1 MKIEE
6 GLDEMPPDT
15 AIVRVPL
22 VPQIISRLR
31 AEIVAG
37 DWRPGTKMP
46 EAELSRRFGVSRTP
60 LRQAFKVLEADGL
73 LDLQPNRGAVVTR
86 PTLEGID
93 DSISIIAAL
102 EGLAIQLACELSSD
116 AQIEEIMNIHRRMME
131 HYGQGNA
138 ARYFSENDR
147 IHRAIVAAGQNKA
160 LVEIHGNL
168 SHHIERARNL
178 ANASMS
184 LNEKS
189 MKDHERIATLL
200 KERRGEMARE
210 AMESH
215 TLSIKG
221 TIGYWFDGAIST

>member
-1 MKIEE
+1 MKIQDD
-6 GLDEMPPDT
+6 LDEMPPDT
-15 AIVRVPL
+15 AIVRIPL

-37 DWRPGTKMP
+37 GWAPGTKMP

-93 DSISIIAAL
+93 DSLSIIAAL
-102 EGLAIQLACELSSD
+102 EGLAIQSACELASD
-116 AQIEEIMNIHRRMME
+116 TQIQEIMVIHQRMME
-131 HYGQGNA
+131 HYRRGDA
-138 ARYFSENDR
+138 AGYYSENER
-147 IHRAIVAAGQNKA
+147 IHQAIVMAGKNKS

-184 LNEKS
+184 LNDRS
-189 MKDHERIATLL
+189 MHEHERIATLL
-200 KERRGEMARE
+200 KERHGKMARE
-210 AMESH
+210 VMESH
-215 TLSIKG
+215 TLSIKS
-221 TIGYWFDGAIST
+221 TIEHWFDRAGLS